1 MEHYH
6 VANLNIEQLQKL
18 QNLEEELNVVLIAY
32 GDDKEDEPGGK
43 HTIVTG

>member
-6 VANLNIEQLQKL
+6 AASLNDQQLQKL
-18 QNLEEELNVVLIAY
+18 KRLEQELNVVLIAY
-32 GDDKEDEPGGK
+32 VDDVDDQPGGK